1 MAQNT
6 MDTEKNSKL
15 LKGIILG
22 GIIGGAVALMDSST
36 RSKVKGTVSNL
47 KDSSMHMYEEV
58 KQNPGEVKD
67 QMINQF
73 KHASNTL
80 KEAIQDAQRLY
91 EKVNE
96 DVFSR
101 MGEVKEISNDA
112 MSTAKEAKNDLMGIG
127 SKVAEAGS
135 EIIEN
140 PLDAVKSGSNNN
152 NMSNSS
158 TNSNNN
164 SNSTNNTGSSS
175 TSSISINGGSGN
187 QKSTTSPQGA
197 GNTKIVPP
205 GKNN

>member
-22 GIIGGAVALMDSST
+22 GIIGGAVALMDSPT
-36 RSKVKGTVSNL
+36 RNKVKGTVSGL
-47 KDSSMHMYEEV
+47 KDSSMQMYEEV

-80 KEAIQDAQRLY
+80 KEAIRDAQSLY

-101 MGEVKEISNDA
+101 VGEVKEISNDA
-112 MSTAKEAKNDLMGIG
+112 MSTAKQAKSELMGIG
-127 SKVAEAGS
+127 SKVVEAGS

-140 PLDAVKSGSNNN
+140 PVNAANSGSNNN
-152 NMSNSS
+152 MRNSSSNSNSGMSNSS
-158 TNSNNN
+158 
-164 SNSTNNTGSSS
+164 NTGSSS
-175 TSSISINGGSGN
+175 TSSTSTNVGSGN
-187 QKSTTSPQGA
+187 QKSHTSPQGA